1 MSAIEVHRRS
11 TDMENNQN
19 AVVLVPVIV
28 FRPLLRRHG
37 LRLAFRVERHERNG
51 LQHVAKYDGVD
62 GQ

>member
-1 MSAIEVHRRS
+1 
-11 TDMENNQN
+11 MENNQN